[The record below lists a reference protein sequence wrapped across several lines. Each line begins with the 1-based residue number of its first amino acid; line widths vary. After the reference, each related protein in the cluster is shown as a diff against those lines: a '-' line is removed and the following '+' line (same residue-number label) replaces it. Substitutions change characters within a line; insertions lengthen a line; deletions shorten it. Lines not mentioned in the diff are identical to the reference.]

1 MRKPRRFIKLE
12 NCPNKNFVF
21 ARFLSTIPLMGKR
34 MLLPLVLLCFA
45 YTSQAQALKATGG
58 TGLYKDRIWWMNF
71 SGINLAAGAS
81 DSRDFAI
88 GNGTIHVTI
97 DQVAFSGNISVSPYT
112 DLSAVRLIG
121 YNSYYSNAGLD
132 QLYNIGGTESNN
144 TLYYALSNNLNGGT
158 SNSAP
163 NNLPLIVTFRIRA
176 YATYPSGVTTPLSL
190 VFSSAETDD
199 NSSAGYE
206 YTQCTTNGSTWQL
219 LEKAIQDAAQI
230 QKLTFSNNNLT
241 ARMMMGGYGST
252 GSVPNPANVALV
264 YTTKSAAT
272 AASPLTVS
280 SQFMSGGKSAIAI
293 GFIVDQD
300 GGDAVASYGNAV
312 HIFQPL
318 VSGGNPSQTSG
329 TFDNFLSSTGAMGG
343 TPVISAGALTTPTDL
358 YLGSVAPDN
367 DATIFHS
374 AANNQD
380 EITGINDEDAIL
392 SPVYMTSCLTNYSI
406 ANIPVHNSLTAPATL
421 IGWIDFNGDGIFSA
435 SEASTV
441 QTIAVGQT
449 VASLNWSGV
458 TSAPSGTRPIRF
470 RITSDVMTASDAAST
485 VNTGEVEDHTVI
497 FSDVT
502 IPTVSISPVSIVGN
516 STSSCGLS
524 VATNNPTFND
534 DCGVVK
540 LTWNMTGAT
549 TGSSLATGINYLGE
563 HVFNVGL
570 TTVTYTASDADGNSA
585 SCSFTVTITDNIA
598 PTITT
603 CAVARTVSGCSTA
616 DITSPV
622 YSSTLAT
629 STYAEFSSLP
639 NNGVASDNCLIG
651 TVQYQD
657 VASGTCPTTVT
668 RTWHIFDASGN
679 ESTCSQ
685 VITIQDLVKPTASNP
700 SDIIVPIAND
710 PIPTPDI
717 SVVTD
722 EADNCSTPTVTWISD
737 AAPTFSGCTET
748 TVRTYKVTD
757 ACGNSISVVQNII
770 RSITTASPLISA
782 VTQPTCSTP
791 NGSFT
796 ITNYDAANTYTFS
809 PTEGVV
815 NTAGSVVAPAGT
827 YTVTATLGACTSVA
841 SASVTVNAQPATP
854 AQPLLGAVTHPTC
867 SVSTGSF
874 TIDNY
879 DASFTYAVA
888 PSAGVTISGN
898 TITAPA
904 GTYQVTATLG
914 SCISTTSSNVTVY
927 AQPLTPT
934 VTVNSVG
941 SFCANSTPVQLTGSP
956 VGGIFSGTGVNIA
969 GLFSPT
975 VAGVGNHAVTY
986 TYTNQYGCSAVATTS
1001 VQVTP
1006 APSLS
1011 IAPATQSICSGGQ
1024 AAVTASGDNGGIVT
1038 WTSNYFGL
1046 SGTGTTFNTG
1056 TLFNKG
1062 TSPLIL
1068 TLNATVTAG
1077 SCADNTN
1084 ATVTV
1089 LPEPRVTVAP
1099 GSAVVCFYE
1108 IPHFTLRS
1116 ILSGTTINWQLVNN
1130 ADSSIVSSG
1139 TGSDNITLFSAPV
1152 PAGSYTLKVTG
1163 TKDGCSSAVVNVS
1176 LTVN

>member
-1 MRKPRRFIKLE
+1 
-12 NCPNKNFVF
+12 
-21 ARFLSTIPLMGKR
+21 
-34 MLLPLVLLCFA
+34 MLLSLVLLCFA

-71 SGINLAAGAS
+71 SGISLAAGAS

-88 GNGTIHVTI
+88 GNGTIHITI

-132 QLYNIGGTESNN
+132 QLYNIGGSESNN

-190 VFSSAETDD
+190 VFGSAETDD

-219 LEKAIQDAAQI
+219 LEKANQDAAQI
-230 QKLTFSNNNLT
+230 QKLSFSNNNLT

-272 AASPLTVS
+272 AASPLTVN

-300 GGDAVASYGNAV
+300 GGDAVASYDNAV

-343 TPVISAGALTTPTDL
+343 TPVISAGTLTTPTDL

-421 IGWIDFNGDGIFSA
+421 IAWIDFNGDGVFSA

-458 TSAPSGTRPIRF
+458 ASAPSGTRPIRL

-502 IPTVSISPVSIVGN
+502 IPTISISPVSIVAN

-563 HVFNVGL
+563 QVFNVGL

-585 SCSFTVTITDNIA
+585 SCNFTVTITDNIA

-616 DITSPV
+616 EITSPV

-639 NNGVASDNCLIG
+639 NNGVASDNCLIT

-668 RTWHIFDASGN
+668 RTWHFFDASGN

-685 VITIQDLVKPTASNP
+685 LITIQDLVKPTASNP
-700 SDIIVPIAND
+700 SDIVVSIVND
-710 PIPTPDI
+710 PIPAPDI

-722 EADNCSTPTVTWISD
+722 ETDNCSAPTVTWLSD

-770 RSITTASPLISA
+770 RSITTAAPLISA
-782 VTQPTCSTP
+782 VTQPTCSTVL
-791 NGSFT
+791 GSFT
-796 ITNYDAANTYTFS
+796 ITNYDAANTYTFTPS
-809 PTEGVV
+809 EGVI
-815 NTAGSVVAPAGT
+815 NTAGIVTAPAGT
-827 YTVTATLGACTSVA
+827 YTVTATSGTCTSVA
-841 SASVTVNAQPATP
+841 SASVTID
-854 AQPLLGAVTHPTC
+854 AQPLTPIAPILSAVTQPNC
-867 SVSTGSF
+867 SVATGSF
-874 TIDNY
+874 TITNY
-879 DASFTYAVA
+879 DATFTYAVI
-888 PSAGVTISGN
+888 PSTGVTLSGN
-898 TITAPA
+898 SITAPA
-904 GTYQVTATLG
+904 GTYEVTATLG
-914 SCISTTSSNVTVY
+914 ACTSMASSKVIVY
-927 AQPLTPT
+927 AQPSTPA
-934 VTVNSVG
+934 VTVGSV
-941 SFCANSTPVQLTGSP
+941 SSLCTNSTPTQLTGTP
-956 VGGIFSGTGVNIA
+956 TGGLFNGTGVNIA
-969 GLFSPT
+969 GLFSPV
-975 VAGVGNHAVTY
+975 VAGVGNHTITY
-986 TYTNQYGCSAVATTS
+986 TYTNQYGCSAVATTN
-1001 VQVTP
+1001 VEVIA

-1011 IAPATQSICSGGQ
+1011 VAPTAQTICSGSP
-1024 AAVTASGDNGGIVT
+1024 AALSVSGDNGGTVN
-1038 WTSNYFGL
+1038 WTSNLLGL
-1046 SGTGTTFNTG
+1046 TGTGTSFNTG
-1056 TLFNKG
+1056 ALFNKG
-1062 TSPLIL
+1062 TSPLTII
-1068 TLNATVTAG
+1068 LNASVTAG

-1089 LPEPRVTVAP
+1089 LPEPRVTVVP
-1099 GSAVVCFYE
+1099 SSAVVCFYE
-1108 IPHFTLRS
+1108 IPHFTLS
-1116 ILSGTTINWQLVNN
+1116 SVLTGTTINWQLINN
-1130 ADSSIVSSG
+1130 VDSSIVNSG
-1139 TGSDNITLFSAPV
+1139 SGPDNITLFSSPI

-1163 TKDGCSSAVVNVS
+1163 SKDGCNSAAVNVPLVVN
-1176 LTVN
+1176 